1 MIIQDKPT
9 ASSSSRESNTQPM
22 ADSPHPLTGAEFLE
36 SLRDERQVYVYG
48 ERVCDV
54 TTHPAF
60 RNAARTIARLYDA
73 LHDPELQ
80 GILTRETDTG
90 SHTRTHKF
98 FVASR
103 SAQELLE
110 ARDAIA
116 AWSRLSYGCV
126 SRSPDYKASF
136 MATLGTNTEFYA
148 PYHENALYWYNE
160 AQERLWFINHALHN
174 PNVDRNK
181 PMHEVADVFVH
192 VQKETDAGVVVSG
205 AKMVATGAALTNFNF
220 IAPVSTLPIQK
231 EEFALV
237 FIAPMNAPGLKLIC
251 RPSYEMRAAVIGSPF
266 DYPLSSRMD
275 ENDAVLVFDNV
286 LIPWENVLVYRDLD
300 KAQRF
305 FADSGFLPRALLHG
319 STRLAVKLDF
329 VAGLL
334 LKAIE
339 ATGVEK
345 FRGVQVNVGE
355 VLAWRNLFWG
365 LSTAQVLNP
374 VPAPNGTVLPNPE
387 YSLAYRAL
395 APTAWTKIKAIIEDV
410 VAGGLIVMPSSAE
423 DFKNPDLRPYL
434 DRFYRGSNGYEAVA
448 KTKLMKLL
456 WEVIGSEFGGR
467 QELYERN
474 YAGNHEQIRLDVLN
488 MAQVTGAAQEYK
500 GFVDRCMNEYDLDG
514 WTVDD
519 YINSSDVNVISR
531 AGKF

>member
-1 MIIQDKPT
+1 VIIENKPRG
-9 ASSSSRESNTQPM
+9 SSGQSHTEPIVSST
-22 ADSPHPLTGAEFLE
+22 HPLTGAEFLE
-36 SLRDERQVYVYG
+36 SLRDGRQVYVYG

-60 RNAARTIARLYDA
+60 RNAARTLARMYNA
-73 LHDPELQ
+73 LHDPDLQ
-80 GILTRETDTG
+80 KTLTRETDTG

-116 AWSRLSYGCV
+116 AWSRVGYGFV
-126 SRSPDYKASF
+126 SRAPDYKASF
-136 MATLGTNTEFYA
+136 LATLGNNTEFYA
-148 PYHENALYWYNE
+148 PYHENAWYWYKE
-160 AQERLWFINHALHN
+160 AQERVWFMNHALHN

-181 PMHEVADVFVH
+181 PVHEVADVFVH
-192 VQKETDAGVVVSG
+192 VQKETDAGIVVSG
-205 AKMVATGAALTNFNF
+205 AKIVATGAALTNFNF
-220 IAPVSTLPIQK
+220 IAPLSTIPSEK

-237 FIAPMNAPGLKLIC
+237 FIAPMNSPGLKLIC
-251 RPSYEMRAAVIGSPF
+251 RPSYEMKAAVMGSPF

-286 LIPWENVLVYRDLD
+286 LVPWENVLVYRDLD

-305 FADSGFLPRALLHG
+305 PYLSGFLNRLTLHG
-319 STRLAVKLDF
+319 ATRLAVKLDF

-334 LKAIE
+334 LKAVE
-339 ATGVEK
+339 STGVDK
-345 FRGVQVNVGE
+345 FRGVQANVGE
-355 VLAWRNLFWG
+355 VLAWRNLFWA
-365 LSTAQVLNP
+365 LSTAQALNP
-374 VPAPNGTVLPNPE
+374 VPGPNGTVLPNPVHG
-387 YSLAYRAL
+387 SAYRTF

-410 VAGGLIVMPSSAE
+410 VAGGLISMPSSAE
-423 DFKNPDLRPYL
+423 DFKNPELRPYL
-434 DRFYRGSNGYEAVA
+434 ERFYRGSNGYDAVS
-448 KTKLMKLL
+448 KVKLMKLL

-488 MAQVTGAAQEYK
+488 MAQATGAVEEYK
-500 GFVDRCMNEYDLDG
+500 GFVDKCMSEYDLDG
-514 WTVDD
+514 WTIDD
-519 YINSSDVNVISR
+519 YINSSDVNVVNR
-531 AGKF
+531 AGKS